1 MPSVKVL
8 TPILGSNYYHIFNR
22 GINRQNIFFS
32 ERNYFYFLQLINQFL
47 SDYISVLAYCLL
59 PNHFHLI
66 IKVNEKIKIQSNE
79 KANVHISQKSE
90 GIPSLYKDEILKYK
104 RDSISK
110 KKMESIE
117 LTNDEEIGK
126 FVSNQFRRLFITF
139 TMAINKQE
147 NRTGSLFDKNFKRLE
162 ITENEYLLYAIFY
175 AHYNPEKHR
184 INSIFRSYKFSS
196 YLAFCNNKTTK
207 IDKKLVLD
215 IYDGLDGF
223 VNYHS
228 VMHDEREAVII
239 E

>member
-1 MPSVKVL
+1 MPSINVL

-32 ERNYFYFLQLINQFL
+32 ERNYFYFLHLIDRFL
-47 SDYISVLAYCLL
+47 TDYISVLVYCLL

-66 IKVNEKIKIQSNE
+66 IKVNEKITTESDE
-79 KANVHISQKSE
+79 KRK
-90 GIPSLYKDEILKYK
+90 
-104 RDSISK
+104 DSIWK
-110 KKMESIE
+110 RKMESVE

-126 FVSNQFRRLFITF
+126 FVSNQFRRLFITY

-175 AHYNPEKHR
+175 THYNPEKHGIDNNFKNYR
-184 INSIFRSYKFSS
+184 FSS
-196 YLAFCNNKTTK
+196 YSAFNNNKTTK
-207 IDKKLVLD
+207 IDKDLVFD
-215 IYDGLDGF
+215 IYDGFDGF
-223 VNYHS
+223 ENYHL
-228 VMHDEREAVII
+228 VMHDVKEAVVI